1 MSEGKNPGALGV
13 ARAKNALNLNDLA
26 DLQDRY
32 GSLDKIDLTNF
43 SVVRFV
49 LWLIIR
55 KEEPAVTERE
65 VGERFDMQTMQSE
78 MTKVLARSGLIN
90 EDQAE
95 GKAVA
100 E

>member
-1 MSEGKNPGALGV
+1 MSEGKNPGDLGA
-13 ARAKNALNLNDLA
+13 ARSKSALNLNDLA
-26 DLQDRY
+26 DIQEKY

-55 KEEPAVTERE
+55 KEEKDITERE
-65 VGERFDMQTMQSE
+65 VGDRFDMQTMQSE
-78 MTKVLARSGLIN
+78 MTNVLRRSGLIG
-90 EDQAE
+90 EDDA
-95 GKAVA
+95 GKATA